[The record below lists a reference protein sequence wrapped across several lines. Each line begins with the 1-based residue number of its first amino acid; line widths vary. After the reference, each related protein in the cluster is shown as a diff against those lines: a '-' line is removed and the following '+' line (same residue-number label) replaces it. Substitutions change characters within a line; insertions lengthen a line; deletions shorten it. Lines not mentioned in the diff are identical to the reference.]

1 MTKETRSD
9 RSDDKK
15 NTSEKHP
22 VTSGASGAG
31 AALTAPAGCAKE
43 PVKPGKLVF
52 RLFLFFVMY
61 IVYKFLADTILRL
74 ATLALLPAIAPTLGG
89 AVASHFIVY
98 QTEGLDI
105 APDWSAII
113 TGISFV
119 AAGLMIRSKALEYDG
134 KYTPKKEYDK
144 KFAILTGLVT
154 VSLAVVLNILIY
166 KLGIAALSQSYTQ
179 VAEEQYSCSFIV
191 GLIVYGLMTPFSEE
205 FMFRG
210 ILYNGLKRMYVGYA
224 PLIMCS
230 AFFAIYHG
238 NGIQGIYGFLASVF
252 IILSYEKCGD
262 IRICIMMHMLFN
274 ISSYVLTYAAEGLGN
289 AGLWTVFGVFLA
301 AGAAGAYLLYHKKED
316 KKVSSDDKT

>member
-15 NTSEKHP
+15 NTS
-22 VTSGASGAG
+22 
-31 AALTAPAGCAKE
+31 
-43 PVKPGKLVF
+43 VKPGKLVF

-61 IVYKFLADTILRL
+61 IVYKFLTETILRL
-74 ATLALLPAIAPTLGG
+74 LTAVIVPAIAEDIGG
-89 AVASHFIVY
+89 TVASHLIVY

-105 APDWSAII
+105 APDWSALI

-144 KFAILTGLVT
+144 KFAVITGLIS
-154 VSLAVVLNILIY
+154 VSLAITLNILIY
-166 KLGIAALSQSYTQ
+166 KLGIAALSQNYRQ
-179 VAEEQYSCSFIV
+179 VAEDQYSCSFIV
-191 GLIVYGLMTPFSEE
+191 GLLVYGLMTPFSEE

-230 AFFAIYHG
+230 ALFAIYHG

-262 IRICIMMHMLFN
+262 IRICIMIHMLFN
-274 ISSYVLTYAAEGLGN
+274 ISSYALTYLAGGLGN
-289 AGLWTVFGVFLA
+289 AGLWAVFGVFLA
-301 AGAAGAYLLYHKKED
+301 LGAAGAYLIYYKKDD
-316 KKVSSDDKT
+316 KKGSADDKT

>member
-9 RSDDKK
+9 HSDDKK
-15 NTSEKHP
+15 NTSVKQS
-22 VTSGASGAG
+22 VTAGTASAG
-31 AALTAPAGCAKE
+31 GAKE
-43 PVKPGKLVF
+43 PIKPGKLVF

-61 IVYKFLADTILRL
+61 IVYKFLTETILRL
-74 ATLALLPAIAPTLGG
+74 LTAVIVPAIAEDIGG
-89 AVASHFIVY
+89 AVASHLIVY
-98 QTEGLDI
+98 QTDGLDI

-144 KFAILTGLVT
+144 KFALLTGLVT

-252 IILSYEKCGD
+252 IILSYEKCG
-262 IRICIMMHMLFN
+262 RLGICIMIHMLFN
-274 ISSYVLTYAAEGLGN
+274 ISSYVLTYMAEGLEN
-289 AGLWTVFGVFLA
+289 AGLWTVFGLFLA

>member
-15 NTSEKHP
+15 NTSVKQP
-22 VTSGASGAG
+22 AFAGTASAG
-31 AALTAPAGCAKE
+31 GAKE
-43 PVKPGKLVF
+43 PIKPGKLVF

-61 IVYKFLADTILRL
+61 IVYKFLTETILRL
-74 ATLALLPAIAPTLGG
+74 LTAVIVPAIAEDIGG
-89 AVASHFIVY
+89 AVASHLIVY
-98 QTEGLDI
+98 QTDGLDI

-144 KFAILTGLVT
+144 KFAVLTGLVT

-166 KLGIAALSQSYTQ
+166 KLGIAALSENYRQ
-179 VAEEQYSCSFIV
+179 VAEDQYSCSFIV
-191 GLIVYGLMTPFSEE
+191 GLLVYGLMTPFSEE

-230 AFFAIYHG
+230 ALFAIYHG

-252 IILSYEKCGD
+252 IILSYERSGD

-274 ISSYVLTYAAEGLGN
+274 ISSYVLTYMAEGLGN
-289 AGLWTVFGVFLA
+289 AGLWTVFGLFLA

>member
-9 RSDDKK
+9 HSDDKK
-15 NTSEKHP
+15 STSVKQ
-22 VTSGASGAG
+22 ASGHADAAKAASTG
-31 AALTAPAGCAKE
+31 AAKE

-61 IVYKFLADTILRL
+61 IVYKFLTETILRL
-74 ATLALLPAIAPTLGG
+74 LTAVIVPAIAEDIGG
-89 AVASHFIVY
+89 AAASHLIVY
-98 QTEGLDI
+98 QTDGLDI

-144 KFAILTGLVT
+144 KFAVITGLIS
-154 VSLAVVLNILIY
+154 VSLAVTLNILIY
-166 KLGIAALSQSYTQ
+166 KLGIAALSQNYSQ
-179 VAEEQYSCSFIV
+179 VAEDQYSCSFAV
-191 GLIVYGLMTPFSEE
+191 GLLVYGFMTPFSEE

-230 AFFAIYHG
+230 ALFAIYHG

-252 IILSYEKCGD
+252 IILSYEKCGSLG
-262 IRICIMMHMLFN
+262 ICVAIHMLFN
-274 ISSYVLTYAAEGLGN
+274 IASYVLTYASKGLGST
-289 AGLWTVFGVFLA
+289 GLWVVFGVFLA

-316 KKVSSDDKT
+316 KKVSADDKT